1 MINIINTPPKLSEI
15 SSKKLQ
21 LLDEQSFACLRKN
34 IKKRNKKRFNTQTT
48 KKIDRKL
55 ILKKYPNKKS
65 EHINIEKSQIY
76 TLYRECKPSEILDFF
91 NPNRG
96 KNWKKGKQRKKV
108 LEQTIEIKNFSFI
121 DFPNETLELFYRLAS
136 YEPYIQK
143 ASADFADSKVCD
155 IAPYL
160 LWGIVKKEMYP
171 YIKGGKIQNRIS
183 NVIKGL
189 DLDRF
194 MSMSLSYADDRNII
208 ALPPIWKPRRPLIA
222 DQQITTLDIS
232 ATRLVNKINEWLV
245 NLEPPMQLSEEGCVN
260 VTTFAIEILENAQ
273 RHSVKDEEGNWYMT
287 AFMEYRDNQYFCSL
301 SFINTGIP
309 IYESILSTSNPIVA
323 KELHD
328 YIAHHSNIDKA
339 ILSTVYALQDGSTRQ
354 NYKGSR
360 GGIGMLR
367 MVKFINE
374 IGYTELVNEKPVI
387 AIISGNVYIKFSDQY
402 GNAVKK
408 EDNRHYQWFNPSQDR
423 SEKPDHNHAFLLKRT
438 FPGTIITTRFMLD
451 AESLSKKV
459 KKNDNN

>member
-1 MINIINTPPKLSEI
+1 MIMKMRIVLLALISFCFLSVNAADKKKNQPVNDRTQWVDLCYKIAQPVLENMSKGELQKNMQLELSPTWDGRDKRVAYMEAFGRLMAGI
-15 SSKKLQ
+15 SPWLE
-21 LLDEQSFACLRKN
+21 LPDDDTAE
-34 IKKRNKKRFNTQTT
+34 
-48 KKIDRKL
+48 
-55 ILKKYPNKKS
+55 
-65 EHINIEKSQIY
+65 
-76 TLYRECKPSEILDFF
+76 
-91 NPNRG
+91 
-96 KNWKKGKQRKKV
+96 GKQRKQIREWA
-108 LEQTIEIKNFSFI
+108 L
-121 DFPNETLELFYRLAS
+121 
-136 YEPYIQK
+136 K
-143 ASADFADSKVCD
+143 AYQNAVDPQSPD
-155 IAPYL
+155 YL
-160 LWGIVKKEMYP
+160 LWKGHQQLLVDAAYLAESFIRAPKATWGQLDDTTKERYIECFKKV
-171 YIKGGKIQNRIS
+171 R
-183 NVIKGL
+183 VIRPAYNNWLLFRDMVEAFLLSVGEEPDGYALTTGL
-189 DLDRF
+189 
-194 MSMSLSYADDRNII
+194 
-208 ALPPIWKPRRPLIA
+208 
-222 DQQITTLDIS
+222 
-232 ATRLVNKINEWLV
+232 NKINEWLV